1 MRRPILWLI
10 KLYQW
15 TLSPILGGAC
25 RFYPSCSNY
34 TYEAVERYGAW
45 RGAWMGVKRLL
56 RCNPWYQGGYD
67 PVPKRAGKGS

>member
-34 TYEAVERYGAW
+34 TYEAV
-45 RGAWMGVKRLL
+45 
-56 RCNPWYQGGYD
+56 
-67 PVPKRAGKGS
+67 